1 MYKHVLLAAALVG
14 SAVAGPEWA
23 GIAPAAGAAKHKVV
37 TSQQWG
43 DAEFKYETLG
53 RSGQKFGS
61 YTFGM
66 MVDKNGGEIG
76 VSHNPDFAS
85 ILTAYDDKMY
95 MITQF
100 ESPRPGVAYLSELKQ
115 EDDGKLTMVSAAPI
129 DFSALGGLWIPCAG
143 SVTPWGSHLG
153 SEEYEPDA
161 RSFYASE
168 SPAQEDSWMGRN
180 IADFMRY
187 FPDAT
192 GTSPNEIVASGFN
205 PYFYGYAWETK
216 IADGKPLTEKL
227 YSQGRMSW
235 ELAYGEVSRI

>member
-1 MYKHVLLAAALVG
+1 
-14 SAVAGPEWA
+14 
-23 GIAPAAGAAKHKVV
+23 
-37 TSQQWG
+37 
-43 DAEFKYETLG
+43 
-53 RSGQKFGS
+53 
-61 YTFGM
+61 